1 MAILQN
7 ILGLVISLGI
17 CFLLSWNRKS
27 IPWKTVLK
35 AIIAEFVI
43 AFIIV
48 KIPLG
53 AKILSAASDGITTVL
68 NCGADGLDFVFGS
81 LWTGDAGYI
90 FIIQSLGGVIF
101 VSSLVSVLYYLGVIG
116 FVVKWIG
123 KAVGKLMGTT
133 EVESF
138 VAVAN
143 MFLGHTDSPIL
154 VAKYL
159 PDLTKS
165 EIFVILVSGM
175 GSMSASILIGYVA
188 LGIKM
193 EYLLIASAMVPVGSI
208 LVSKMILPQVDTPKS
223 IGGVKMDNKG
233 NNSNVI
239 DALSE
244 GASVGMNMVIAIG
257 AALVGFVGMVAVIDL
272 ILGLLGYVGLEGIT
286 LSKIFSYIF
295 APFGWLLGFSGE
307 EIMTVG
313 KLLGDKLILNEFVAF
328 GDLGARI
335 AAGSISETSA
345 MIATISLAG
354 FANLSSMGMCV
365 GGIGILC
372 PEKRGVISQLI
383 VKATLAGVLVSINS
397 ALIVSIVSRIPIF

>member
-1 MAILQN
+1 MVFLQN
-7 ILGLVISLGI
+7 ILGLLVSLGI
-17 CFLLSWNRKS
+17 CVLLSWNKKNV
-27 IPWKTVLK
+27 PWMTVVK

-53 AKILSAASDGITTVL
+53 AKALKALSDGITALL
-68 NCGADGLDFVFGS
+68 NCGADGLEFVFGG
-81 LWTGDAGYI
+81 LWSGDIYI
-90 FIIQSLGGVIF
+90 FIIQSLGGIIF
-101 VSSLVSVLYYLGVIG
+101 VSALVSVLYYLGVIG
-116 FVVKWIG
+116 FIVKWIG

-159 PDLTKS
+159 PDLTES

-175 GSMSASILIGYVA
+175 GSMSASILIGYTS

-193 EYLLIASAMVPVGSI
+193 EHLLIASALVPIGSI
-208 LVSKMILPQVDTPKS
+208 MVSKIVCPQIDTPKN

-233 NNSNVI
+233 NNGNVI

-244 GASVGMNMVIAIG
+244 GANTGIQMVIAIG
-257 AALVGFVGMVAVIDL
+257 ASLVGFVGMVAVIDL
-272 ILGLLGYVGLEGIT
+272 FLGFLPGNIT
-286 LSKIFSYIF
+286 LSNIFGYIF
-295 APFGWLLGFSGE
+295 APFGWLLGFEGE
-307 EIMTVG
+307 EIMLAG
-313 KLLGDKLILNEFVAF
+313 RMLGDKLILNEVIAY
-328 GDLGARI
+328 GTLGAQMN
-335 AAGSISETSA
+335 AGTISETSA
-345 MIATISLAG
+345 LIATISLAG

-365 GGIGILC
+365 GGIGVLC
-372 PEKRGVISQLI
+372 PEKRPVISKL
-383 VKATLAGVLVSINS
+383 VFKATLAGVLVSINS
-397 ALIVSIVSRIPIF
+397 ALIVSIVSRIPIL